1 MITALIALL
10 IITNYL
16 WYVAFTSYRNGVISE
31 LDKLLKEVK

>member
-16 WYVAFTSYRNGVISE
+16 WYVAFTSYRKGVRDE
-31 LDKLLKEVK
+31 LERLKEVK